1 MSEVIGNEIILSDY
15 LGYEDFTSHEEL
27 EIFSSIMN
35 EVNPRKT
42 EDFLDVFGD
51 FFGDRRTKPI
61 WKGTTH
67 ENVFNKLFPFLETQ
81 VVFGLGKGAY
91 KKYGVLKYTADF
103 YDADRKTIYEIDG
116 SSHKTKLQKLK
127 DEKRDLTLELEFGIK
142 TYRFS
147 NKKVEQMLLERI
159 RENKVV
165 ERFGEQFVLG
175 T

>member
-67 ENVFNKLFPFLETQ
+67 ENVFNKLFPFLET
-81 VVFGLGKGAY
+81 
-91 KKYGVLKYTADF
+91 
-103 YDADRKTIYEIDG
+103 
-116 SSHKTKLQKLK
+116 
-127 DEKRDLTLELEFGIK
+127 
-142 TYRFS
+142 
-147 NKKVEQMLLERI
+147 
-159 RENKVV
+159 
-165 ERFGEQFVLG
+165 
-175 T
+175 